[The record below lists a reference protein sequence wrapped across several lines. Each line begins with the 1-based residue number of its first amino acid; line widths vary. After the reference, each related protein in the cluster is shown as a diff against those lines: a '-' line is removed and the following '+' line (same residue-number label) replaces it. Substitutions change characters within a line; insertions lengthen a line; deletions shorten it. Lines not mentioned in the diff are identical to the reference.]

1 MAPKQK
7 QPRKTAAEK
16 AEINKQAQ
24 IRMATTIARKKA
36 SRQAEDDAAAQRQ
49 INDDLGLE
57 GDDQQHTGDGSAT
70 EVVLDSGV
78 TPKDR
83 AQVVISPEKTVK
95 SAAGR
100 KRKAPVSEG
109 ACSV

>member
-24 IRMATTIARKKA
+24 IRRATTIARKNA
-36 SRQAEDDAAAQRQ
+36 SRQAEDDAAPQRQ
-49 INDDLGLE
+49 MNDDLGLE
-57 GDDQQHTGDGSAT
+57 GDDQQQTGDGSEQRRHAQGPRPDCSLPGNT
-70 EVVLDSGV
+70 E
-78 TPKDR
+78 R
-83 AQVVISPEKTVK
+83 